1 MPGHVHHARDDSY
14 IFVGSKRGAP
24 LSNTAM
30 LELMRTLRPDYVPR
44 GFRSTFGDWAAE
56 CTKVPREAP
65 RRRFVYR

>member
-1 MPGHVHHARDDSY
+1 
-14 IFVGSKRGAP
+14 
-24 LSNTAM
+24 M

-56 CTKVPREAP
+56 CTKFPREAP